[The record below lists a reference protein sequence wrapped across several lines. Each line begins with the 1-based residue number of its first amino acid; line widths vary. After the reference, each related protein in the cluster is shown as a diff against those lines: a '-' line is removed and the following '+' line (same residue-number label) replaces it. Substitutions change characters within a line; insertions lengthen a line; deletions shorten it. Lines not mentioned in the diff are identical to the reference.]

1 MSINDMPEIR
11 RILGPFILRKFK
23 QKETKQSKQA
33 KELLIGNV
41 DLILYNIYKR
51 YIKGYLMPLYF
62 I

>member
-41 DLILYNIYKR
+41 DFDTL
-51 YIKGYLMPLYF
+51 
-62 I
+62 